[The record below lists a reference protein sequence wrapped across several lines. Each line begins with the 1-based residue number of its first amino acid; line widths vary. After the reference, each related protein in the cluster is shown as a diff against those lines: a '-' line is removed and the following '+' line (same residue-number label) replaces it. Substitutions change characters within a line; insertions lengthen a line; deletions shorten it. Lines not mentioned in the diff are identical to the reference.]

1 MFTSAKDL
9 IARKTSIEQRLSEK
23 ITVRID
29 DLGEWCFKVPSAA
42 DIIDAQTYG
51 KNHSESN
58 SGDTFLVY
66 NQCEEPNLR
75 DQEMQASFGVSG
87 PEVLF
92 KLLHPGEVDELA
104 KVLMKKA
111 GYYGGAVEVIAQAA
125 DEVKN
130 A

>member
-9 IARKTSIEQRLSEK
+9 IERKTEIAKRLSEK
-23 ITVRID
+23 ITVKID
-29 DLGEWCFKVPSAA
+29 GLGEWRFKVPSAEE
-42 DIIDAQTYG
+42 IIDAQTYG

-58 SGDTFLVY
+58 AGDAFLVY

-75 DQEMQASFGVSG
+75 DQELQAAFDVSG
-87 PEVLF
+87 PEVLN
-92 KLLHPGEVDELA
+92 KLLRPGEADELA
-104 KVLMKKA
+104 KLLMKKA